1 MWRKITKKYSSNFSL
16 PKRSRDN
23 IKFII
28 LHYTGMKKENL
39 AIKKLCDHKSKVSS
53 HYFIKKNGNILN
65 LVPDLYEAWHAGK
78 SRWKKYEF
86 LNKYSIGIEI
96 QNTGHNHYYENFSS
110 NQVSSLKKLLK
121 NLIKIYKI
129 KNKNILGHSDI
140 APDRK
145 KDPGEKFP
153 WKNLSKI
160 KIGFWHN
167 LPLTTLKKLRL
178 ISLTPKE
185 QNEFLTNLSK
195 FGYPKIKKFKF
206 HKRKKMLSSA
216 FQRRFRQSLVNGIPD
231 KECLLISKN
240 LLKS

>member
-1 MWRKITKKYSSNFSL
+1 MWHKITKKYSSNFSL

-240 LLKS
+240 LLKL